1 MVRRKMLTEPQLP
14 IVPPDKGI
22 SLLQSQIEKAK
33 QLLLSHPLN
42 MDDYSSWK
50 LLTKNFLEKA
60 FGIASPNVSSIMNVG
75 VGGSFPINAGEEY
88 WENQRAENLQTQI
101 KKLEALVEV
110 LKSEVQFNK
119 KNNTDQAAV
128 PVGYKLF
135 LVHGHNEKALH
146 EIARYLEKLQQ
157 DVVILREQPNEG
169 RTIIEK
175 FEDYAEVGFAV
186 VLLTADD
193 RGAASNVLYDA
204 QKPRARQNVILEL
217 GYFLGRLGRNR
228 VCALYELGVEIPSD
242 YSGVLYLLLDE
253 QGAWRLSLAREMKAA
268 GLPVDMNLAL

>member
-204 QKPRARQNVILEL
+204 QKP
-217 GYFLGRLGRNR
+217 
-228 VCALYELGVEIPSD
+228 
-242 YSGVLYLLLDE
+242 
-253 QGAWRLSLAREMKAA
+253 A
-268 GLPVDMNLAL
+268 GLGKMSYWN